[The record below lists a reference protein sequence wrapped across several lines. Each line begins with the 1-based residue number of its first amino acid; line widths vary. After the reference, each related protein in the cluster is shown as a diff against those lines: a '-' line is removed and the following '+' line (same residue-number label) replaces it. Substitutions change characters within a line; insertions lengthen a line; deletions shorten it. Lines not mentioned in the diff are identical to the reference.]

1 MARQTG
7 ASIRPEW
14 QTDFGK
20 GGSRND
26 PERNRYGCFLPDLTG
41 LATTPS
47 ARLPRRIWGSSGAKS
62 TTLHIVTAARH
73 SDGEAVERLA
83 GPYLAGNARVAG
95 DVEGPVAH
103 FFLLLAC
110 PPALGDRQIQLLNS
124 RLQSAPHIPS
134 P

>member
-7 ASIRPEW
+7 ASSRPEW

-47 ARLPRRIWGSSGAKS
+47 ARLLRRIWGRSGAKS
-62 TTLHIVTAARH
+62 STLHLVPAARH
-73 SDGEAVERLA
+73 SDGEAVHRRAVPELAAKARGAGEGGGGGGNLCSLRLC
-83 GPYLAGNARVAG
+83 R
-95 DVEGPVAH
+95 
-103 FFLLLAC
+103 
-110 PPALGDRQIQLLNS
+110 
-124 RLQSAPHIPS
+124 
-134 P
+134 

>member
-83 GPYLAGNARVAG
+83 GPDLAGKARVAG
-95 DVEGPVAH
+95 GGEIGRANVWTPVPNWH
-103 FFLLLAC
+103 LV
-110 PPALGDRQIQLLNS
+110 
-124 RLQSAPHIPS
+124 
-134 P
+134 

>member
-41 LATTPS
+41 LATTTS
-47 ARLPRRIWGSSGAKS
+47 ARLPWRIWGSSGAKS
-62 TTLHIVTAARH
+62 TTLHIVPAARH
-73 SDGEAVERLA
+73 SAGAAVEGLA
-83 GPYLAGNARVAG
+83 GPDLAGEARVAG
-95 DVEGPVAH
+95 GRGGEVEQVSPIP
-103 FFLLLAC
+103 AC
-110 PPALGDRQIQLLNS
+110 AW
-124 RLQSAPHIPS
+124 
-134 P
+134 

>member
-47 ARLPRRIWGSSGAKS
+47 ARLPRRLWGSSGANS
-62 TTLHIVTAARH
+62 TTLHIVTGARH
-73 SDGEAVERLA
+73 SGGAAGELSAGPALA
-83 GPYLAGNARVAG
+83 GQARVAG
-95 DVEGPVAH
+95 GRGGGGGHVFP
-103 FFLLLAC
+103 LLGGAAGVGDS
-110 PPALGDRQIQLLNS
+110 PALQHDGDG
-124 RLQSAPHIPS
+124 
-134 P
+134 

>member
-14 QTDFGK
+14 QTDFGQ

-47 ARLPRRIWGSSGAKS
+47 ARLPRRLWGRSDAKS
-62 TTLHIVTAARH
+62 PPLHIVTAAMH
-73 SDGEAVERLA
+73 SDGDAVAPIAVPDLE
-83 GPYLAGNARVAG
+83 GTSRVAG
-95 DVEGPVAH
+95 SLGGGVAQY
-103 FFLLLAC
+103 L
-110 PPALGDRQIQLLNS
+110 P
-124 RLQSAPHIPS
+124 
-134 P
+134 